1 VNRLLLLLTTIVFAV
16 STAPAQKAT
25 TKVKTDQPAEK
36 QIRQLNTNE
45 HDAFM
50 KNDADALAK
59 IWSDDF
65 VVTNPFNQFVTK
77 QQVLALVKNGV
88 LAFKSYERNI
98 EYVKD
103 YGDTV
108 IVAGSET
115 CVWAGKI
122 PIAGQESKLRFT
134 QVWRKQGGKWQ
145 EVARHANIVPA
156 TQAKPKL

>member
-1 VNRLLLLLTTIVFAV
+1 LNRLLTILAILVLAVTTVIAQPP
-16 STAPAQKAT
+16 STKS
-25 TKVKTDQPAEK
+25 KNDQAIEK
-36 QIRQLNTNE
+36 QIRQLNTDE

-65 VVTNPFNQFVTK
+65 IVTNPFNQFVTK
-77 QQVLALVKNGV
+77 QQVLALVRNGT

-98 EYVKD
+98 EYFKN

-115 CVWAGKI
+115 CVWGGKI

-134 QVWRKQGGKWQ
+134 QVWRKQSGKWQ
-145 EVARHANIVPA
+145 QVARHANIVPPA
-156 TQAKPKL
+156 QAKPKL

>member
-1 VNRLLLLLTTIVFAV
+1 LKRLLTSLLTAAV
-16 STAPAQKAT
+16 ALSPVAAQQYSVKS
-25 TKVKTDQPAEK
+25 KTDQAIEK
-36 QIRQLNTNE
+36 QIRQLNTDE

-59 IWSDDF
+59 IWSDDL

-77 QQVLALVKNGV
+77 QQVLALVKNEV

-134 QVWRKQGGKWQ
+134 QVWRKRGGKWQ

>member
-1 VNRLLLLLTTIVFAV
+1 MKRLLTLGLTLAV
-16 STAPAQKAT
+16 SFVIASAQQT
-25 TKVKTDQPAEK
+25 TTQSKKDQAVEK
-36 QIRQLNTNE
+36 QIRQLNTDE

-77 QQVLALVKNGV
+77 QQVLALVKNGT

-98 EYVKD
+98 EYVKI

-108 IVAGSET
+108 IAAGSET
-115 CVWAGKI
+115 CVWGGKI
-122 PIAGQESKLRFT
+122 PIAGQESHLRFT
-134 QVWRKQGGKWQ
+134 SIWRKQGGKWQ
-145 EVARHANIVPA
+145 EVARHANIIPA
-156 TQAKPKL
+156 SQAKPKL

>member
-1 VNRLLLLLTTIVFAV
+1 LKRLLTLVLTLAV
-16 STAPAQKAT
+16 SFVIASAQQT
-25 TKVKTDQPAEK
+25 TTQSKKDQAVEK
-36 QIRQLNTNE
+36 QIRQLNTDE

-77 QQVLALVKNGV
+77 QQVLALVKNGT

-98 EYVKD
+98 EYVKI

-108 IVAGSET
+108 IAAGSET
-115 CVWAGKI
+115 CVWGGKI
-122 PIAGQESKLRFT
+122 PIAGQESHLRFT
-134 QVWRKQGGKWQ
+134 SIWRKQGGKWQ
-145 EVARHANIVPA
+145 ELARHANIIPA
-156 TQAKPKL
+156 SQAKPKL

>member
-1 VNRLLLLLTTIVFAV
+1 MKRVPALVLTLAV
-16 STAPAQKAT
+16 MFIAASAQQTTQSKSNQAT
-25 TKVKTDQPAEK
+25 EK
-36 QIRQLNTNE
+36 QIRQLNAAE

-77 QQVLALVKNGV
+77 QQVLALVKTGV
-88 LAFKSYERNI
+88 LAFKSYDRNI
-98 EYVKD
+98 EYVKN

-134 QVWRKQGGKWQ
+134 QVWRKQSGKWQ
-145 EVARHANIVPA
+145 EVARHANIVPPG
-156 TQAKPKL
+156 QAKPTL

>member
-1 VNRLLLLLTTIVFAV
+1 VLAVTTVIAQPP
-16 STAPAQKAT
+16 STKSKNAQAI
-25 TKVKTDQPAEK
+25 EK
-36 QIRQLNTNE
+36 QIRQLNTEE

-65 VVTNPFNQFVTK
+65 VVTNPFNQFVSK
-77 QQVLALVKNGV
+77 QQVLGLVKNGV

-98 EYVKD
+98 EYVKN

-115 CVWAGKI
+115 CVWGGKI

-134 QVWRKQGGKWQ
+134 QVWRQQGGKWQ
-145 EVARHANIVPA
+145 EVARHANIIPPQ
-156 TQAKPKL
+156 QAKPTL

>member
-1 VNRLLLLLTTIVFAV
+1 MKRLLTLVLTLAV
-16 STAPAQKAT
+16 SFVIASAQQT
-25 TKVKTDQPAEK
+25 TTQSKKDQAVEK
-36 QIRQLNTNE
+36 QIRQLNTDE

-77 QQVLALVKNGV
+77 QQVLALVKNGT

-98 EYVKD
+98 EYVKI

-108 IVAGSET
+108 IAAGSET
-115 CVWAGKI
+115 CVWGGKI
-122 PIAGQESKLRFT
+122 PIAGQESHLRFT
-134 QVWRKQGGKWQ
+134 SIWRKQGGKWQ
-145 EVARHANIVPA
+145 EVARHANIIPA
-156 TQAKPKL
+156 SQAKPKL

>member
-1 VNRLLLLLTTIVFAV
+1 MKRLLTLGLTLAV
-16 STAPAQKAT
+16 SFVIASAQQTTTQSKKDKA
-25 TKVKTDQPAEK
+25 VEK
-36 QIRQLNTNE
+36 QIRRLNTDE

-77 QQVLALVKNGV
+77 QQVLALVKNGT

-98 EYVKD
+98 EYVKI

-108 IVAGSET
+108 IAAGSET
-115 CVWAGKI
+115 CVWGGKI
-122 PIAGQESKLRFT
+122 PIAGQESHLRFT
-134 QVWRKQGGKWQ
+134 SIWRKQGGKWL
-145 EVARHANIVPA
+145 EVARHANIIPA
-156 TQAKPKL
+156 SQAKPKL